1 MLDRF
6 LCCYSW
12 LNFNFQMTDDSGEML
27 RFLISVLDELE
38 KLSDED
44 DNLNVTNVVDRG
56 KAVPVEAVVGNS
68 TQLAFSTLLES
79 PPHGLAAFLAI
90 VIVGFVLSLVTTG
103 GNVLVIMSFKMDK
116 QLQTI
121 NNYFLLSLAVADLVV
136 GCVSIPLMTVY
147 TASGSWPLGY
157 EVCQLWLNIDYLVSN
172 TSVLNLLLI
181 SFDRYLSVTRPLTY
195 RPRRTR
201 VKAIVMITSTFI
213 ISLLIW
219 PPWIIAWPYIEG
231 KFIPAGTCIVQFLI
245 TNPYVTL
252 GTACAAFYVPVT
264 IMVILYA
271 QVYNVTKR
279 RSEEIKKLQGF
290 HKKSMCFIRGNRAT
304 AQLQFHSHHRNPPSH
319 HSNHNHHR
327 HHCHLQ
333 LQSSLEHPTTAPV
346 QLPPSVIIQT
356 SGICEPQHQQ
366 TSQNAHYCDQSV
378 PKSAAPSSPRLGKR
392 IRYFLKQSKRECQLS
407 KNSTRR
413 YSHPE
418 NRRLLKM
425 SSSYVE
431 NERRSFNPPPLHQPV
446 LGKVFSE
453 GEHCQLAYPS
463 FANIS
468 SSGMSSCESE
478 DGFSFGKSDVLEMMA
493 ELEKR
498 SEDNDVDDEQSCD
511 EVEIVGESAEVDADI
526 EIVDET
532 LPKHQQLDEQHQQR
546 LDQEQLE
553 QLEHEQQRIFLPKQ
567 HRSSTFSIKTEQKSS
582 LTDGVGSTGYPASPS
597 RPTLSHMIP
606 SFLTMTIGGSTGA
619 NIRSKLMKLNQNIR
633 FAAKLRRSE
642 SKAAK
647 MLSVILLAFIV
658 TWTPYNVIVLIEAFF
673 PQTVP
678 SYFFKLSYYLCYLN
692 STINPLCYALCNRAF
707 RRTYIR
713 ILTSRWYK
721 EPRPK
726 FKFHQGIFSR

>member
-1 MLDRF
+1 
-6 LCCYSW
+6 
-12 LNFNFQMTDDSGEML
+12 MTDDSGEML

-38 KLSDED
+38 KLSDAD
-44 DNLNVTNVVDRG
+44 DNLNVSDVVDG
-56 KAVPVEAVVGNS
+56 AKAVAVETVVENN

-121 NNYFLLSLAVADLVV
+121 NNYFLLSLAVADLAV

-201 VKAIVMITSTFI
+201 VKAIVMIISTFI

-304 AQLQFHSHHRNPPSH
+304 AQLQLRNLPSHQNHHNHSH
-319 HSNHNHHR
+319 NHNHHHQHR
-327 HHCHLQ
+327 HLYHLQ
-333 LQSSLEHPTTAPV
+333 RQSSVEQPTTTPV
-346 QLPPSVIIQT
+346 QLPPSVIHA
-356 SGICEPQHQQ
+356 GVICEQQQQQQ
-366 TSQNAHYCDQSV
+366 TSQTVHYSDQSV
-378 PKSAAPSSPRLGKR
+378 AKSAGPSSPRLGKR
-392 IRYFLKQSKRECQLS
+392 IRYFLKQSKRDRQLS
-407 KNSTRR
+407 KNSARR

-418 NRRLLKM
+418 NRRLLKV
-425 SSSYVE
+425 SSNFVE
-431 NERRSFNPPPLHQPV
+431 NERRSFNPPLHQPV

-463 FANIS
+463 FANTTS
-468 SSGMSSCESE
+468 SSGMSSCESD
-478 DGFSFGKSDVLEMMA
+478 DGFSFDKSDVLEIMA

-498 SEDNDVDDEQSCD
+498 SEDNDVDDEQSCE
-511 EVEIVGESAEVDADI
+511 EVDTAGESAEVDADI

-532 LPKHQQLDEQHQQR
+532 LGKQQLDQQQQQR
-546 LDQEQLE
+546 LDQEQLQQ
-553 QLEHEQQRIFLPKQ
+553 QLEEQREQQQIILSKQ
-567 HRSSTFSIKTEQKSS
+567 HRSSTFSIKAEQKSS
-582 LTDGVGSTGYPASPS
+582 LTDGLGSTGYPASPT
-597 RPTLSHMIP
+597 RPALSHMIP

-707 RRTYIR
+707 RRTYIC